1 MATEKKSKRLI
12 YALCVLVGLY
22 SADMVYR
29 LVRYLTPM
37 FGESPLVG
45 TILAIINDA
54 DSFMLCGTVVSAT
67 VSVLAFVSKSVRK
80 RTLACFIFNTLTATA
95 FLVTLNVKGVPW
107 KVFLYSAP
115 ALLPAYIVS
124 GLWCIYLGIKDL
136 YISLGEK
143 L

>member
-1 MATEKKSKRLI
+1 MTTEKKSKCPV
-12 YALCVLVGLY
+12 YALCVLIGLY

-29 LVRYLTPM
+29 LVRYLTPV

-45 TILAIINDA
+45 TILAIFNDA
-54 DSFMLCGTVVSAT
+54 DSFMICGAVISAIICVIAAT
-67 VSVLAFVSKSVRK
+67 SKCVRK